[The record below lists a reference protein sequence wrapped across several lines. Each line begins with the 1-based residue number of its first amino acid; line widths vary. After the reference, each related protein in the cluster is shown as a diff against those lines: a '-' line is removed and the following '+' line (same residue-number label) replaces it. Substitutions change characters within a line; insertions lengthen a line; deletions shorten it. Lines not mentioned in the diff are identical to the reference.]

1 MTAPPKVLS
10 LPQLGAVV
18 AGNALEF
25 YDFLTFGFFAVQIGA
40 VFFPGH
46 DATGR
51 LLLTLAT
58 FGVGFLTRPLGGAVI
73 GPLGDRLGRKPAM
86 LFSFGLMGLSIVG
99 LALTPSYA
107 SIGWYAP
114 LLVVLFRLLQGF
126 ALGGEVG
133 PTTAF
138 LMESAPL
145 HRRGLYVSLQN
156 ATQYFSTLCA
166 GLVGLALANWLSPQD
181 LTAWGWRVAFL
192 LGAAVVPFALIMRK
206 NLPETLPQTV
216 QAETQR
222 QRLSRPQLWLGLLGL
237 CTLASLTIATYT
249 MNYMGTFGMHSL
261 GIPASKAFGATVAVG
276 VCATAGALLGGFL
289 SDRLGRK
296 PVMIGGSL
304 LLLLL
309 GLPCFAVMSQVKS
322 VFALLAGSGLMAVA
336 TGLYAPAILVGL
348 SESLPTSLRAGSL
361 GILYALAISC
371 FGGSAQFVVTWLI
384 DVTGSPLAPAW
395 YMSGAVLLGLA
406 GMIGMRETAPIKLD
420 R

>member
-1 MTAPPKVLS
+1 MSAPPKPLS
-10 LPQLGAVV
+10 LSQLGAVV

-25 YDFLTFGFFAVQIGA
+25 YDFLTFSFFAVQIGA
-40 VFFPGH
+40 VFFPGK
-46 DATGR
+46 DTTSS

-58 FGVGFLTRPLGGAVI
+58 FGVGFATRPLGGVMI
-73 GPLGDRLGRKPAM
+73 GTLGDTWGRKPAM

-107 SIGWYAP
+107 SIGIAAP
-114 LLVVLFRLLQGF
+114 ALVVLFRLLQGF

-138 LMESAPL
+138 LLEAAPP
-145 HRRGLYVSLQN
+145 HRRGLYVSLQH

-166 GLVGLALANWLSPQD
+166 GLVGLALANWLSPQA
-181 LTAWGWRVAFL
+181 LGAWGWRVAFL
-192 LGAAVVPFALIMRK
+192 LGAAVVPFALVMRRT
-206 NLPETLPQTV
+206 LPETLPETLQVQTR
-216 QAETQR
+216 R

-237 CTLASLTIATYT
+237 CMLASNTITTYT

-276 VCATAGALLGGFL
+276 VCATCGALLSGWS
-289 SDRLGRK
+289 SDRWGRK
-296 PVMIGGSL
+296 PVMIGGTL

-309 GLPCFAVMSQVKS
+309 GLPCFAAMSQMKS
-322 VFALLAGSGLMAVA
+322 LPALVIGSGLMAVA
-336 TGLYAPAILVGL
+336 TGLLGPAILTGL

-361 GILYALAISC
+361 GIVYALAICC

-395 YMSGAVLLGLA
+395 YMSGALLLGLA
-406 GMIGMRETAPIKLD
+406 GMIGMRETAPV
-420 R
+420 RVGY

>member
-1 MTAPPKVLS
+1 VSASPKVLS

-25 YDFLTFGFFAVQIGA
+25 YDFLTFSFFAVQIGA

-107 SIGWYAP
+107 RIGWYAP
-114 LLVVLFRLLQGF
+114 LLAVLFRLLQGF

-138 LMESAPL
+138 LMESAPR

-206 NLPETLPQTV
+206 NLPETLPETV
-216 QAETQR
+216 HAETQR

-237 CTLASLTIATYT
+237 CMLASLTIATYT

-296 PVMIGGSL
+296 PVMIGGTL

-309 GLPCFAVMSQVKS
+309 GLPCFAVMSQLKS
-322 VFALLAGSGLMAVA
+322 VFALLAGSGLMALA
-336 TGLYAPAILVGL
+336 TGLYAPAILAGL

-361 GILYALAISC
+361 GIIYALAISC

-395 YMSGAVLLGLA
+395 YMSGALLLGLA
-406 GMIGMRETAPIKLD
+406 GMIGMRETAPVKLGY
-420 R
+420 